1 MPRHTPA
8 LAPVR
13 VDLRWVTWACA
24 ALVLLSAGKAPTLDE
39 ESYLWLGAHVDL
51 ARPYDW
57 ERAWPPWTEG
67 NGFVYAHPPLHLAWM
82 RLWSWLHASVPLMRL
97 AAGLPWAMLLGAAV
111 ARLAVRTTHHP
122 HLAALAWITSTTVV
136 LGLQDSLMIDLPAT
150 ALATAALAAWREA
163 IEHAASGTER
173 DGMRWAAVAGLA
185 LGAALVTKYS
195 VVVFVPVLAL
205 HAARARWQGGL
216 VLLGLAAGVVVI
228 VEGWI
233 ALTYGRVHVWEVWTR
248 RAEIGAGA
256 VGPRALGTLARTA
269 MLSLPLVLV
278 LARPAIAAVGVAL
291 GLAALVVGCPEGL
304 SFGAAGLLLGCAAL
318 GGMIVARAGE
328 AAFRG
333 AARRRKGDRDD
344 ALLLG
349 GWVLAGVVGVVLLHN
364 YASARYLFP
373 VAAPVALLLGRAAEE
388 VQAGKRVLVAT
399 SVLSGVL
406 ALALAIADARLAAAG
421 EDVARAA
428 LAEVARC
435 AGESTEGCAPA
446 ASSGAPVGGALWGP
460 GRAGG
465 VAGGGSPLPQE
476 APTHGAAAEL
486 PPAGALA
493 PPPDL
498 RPDTGVF
505 AGEWS
510 FRGVFEAAGWR
521 RYVPGTSLPPCTW
534 LVAAENASPGEL
546 PRLEALLHV
555 EGEDRFP
562 LRVVDLRH
570 HIGLYAETL
579 GPLPFGLASGP
590 LESAT
595 LYRSPGCPTK
605 E

>member
-1 MPRHTPA
+1 MPRHVP
-8 LAPVR
+8 APVPSR
-13 VDLRWVTWACA
+13 ADLSWVPWACA
-24 ALVLLSAGKAPTLDE
+24 ALVLLAAGKAPTLDE
-39 ESYLWLGAHVDL
+39 ESYLWLGAQLDL

-82 RLWSWLHASVPLMRL
+82 RLWSWLGDSLPLMRL
-97 AAGLPWAMLLGAAV
+97 AAGAPWAMLLGAAV

-150 ALATAALAAWREA
+150 ALVTVALAAWREA
-163 IEHAASGTER
+163 IEQAASGTER
-173 DGMRWAAVAGLA
+173 DGMRWAAGAGLA
-185 LGAALVTKYS
+185 LGAALATKYS
-195 VVVFVPVLAL
+195 MVAFVPVLAL
-205 HAARARWQGGL
+205 HAARARWRGGL
-216 VLLGLAAGVVVI
+216 VMLGLAAGVLLVV
-228 VEGWI
+228 EAWI
-233 ALTYGRVHVWEVWTR
+233 AATYGRVHVWEVWTR

-256 VGPRALGTLARTA
+256 AGARALGTLGRAA
-269 MLSLPLVLV
+269 LLSVPLVLL
-278 LARPAIAAVGVAL
+278 LARPVLAAIGVGL
-291 GLAALVVGCPEGL
+291 GLGALVVGRPEGL
-304 SFGAAGLLLGCAAL
+304 SFSAAALLLGCAAL

-328 AAFRG
+328 AALRG
-333 AARRRKGDRDD
+333 ASRRRKGDRDD

-349 GWVLAGVVGVVLLHN
+349 GWVLAGVAGVVALHN

-388 VQAGKRVLVAT
+388 VQAGKRVLIAT

-428 LAEVARC
+428 LLEVARC
-435 AGESTEGCAPA
+435 AGAANDDCALGAGARSGPLA
-446 ASSGAPVGGALWGP
+446 AATGLPVAA
-460 GRAGG
+460 AGG
-465 VAGGGSPLPQE
+465 VAGGGSPPPQE
-476 APTHGAAAEL
+476 SQTRGAAAARDPQAKES
-486 PPAGALA
+486 PASGLV
-493 PPPDL
+493 
-498 RPDTGVF
+498 TGVF

-521 RYVPGTSLPPCTW
+521 RHVPGTPLPPCTW
-534 LVAAENASPGEL
+534 LVAAENASPGEI
-546 PRLEALLHV
+546 PRLDALVHV
-555 EGEDRFP
+555 EGDDRFP

-570 HIGLYAETL
+570 HVGLHAETL
-579 GPLPFGLASGP
+579 GPLPFGLATGP

-595 LYRSPGCPTK
+595 LYRSPGCPTT